1 MTYCNCRSA
10 FAARGLDPA
19 QAEVHQGDL
28 VDLLYASRNGGQGT
42 FDVIDIDPY
51 GTAAPFLDGACMAV
65 TQGGLLS
72 ITCTDM
78 PVLSGVQ
85 VRAQQLA
92 CCSLLIMRHVIIA
105 LVPRTPKVISVLSM
119 CIHVFSKCCVQHS
132 GSFLSHADC

>member
-1 MTYCNCRSA
+1 MKHSKLTHNAVTCCNCRSA

-28 VDLLYASRNGGQGT
+28 VDLLYASRNGGQGS

-85 VRAQQLA
+85 VRTRTQLA
-92 CCSLLIMRHVIIA
+92 RS
-105 LVPRTPKVISVLSM
+105 SVLM
-119 CIHVFSKCCVQHS
+119 VCHALCMHAQCVSCSSVQ
-132 GSFLSHADC
+132 L